1 MHHYPRFEGS
11 APRPITACSPC
22 AASSSEEAWR
32 KCEQMLAAACFT
44 HQLGSGSPTSVLLSG
59 PPPRAG
65 GEAACSCEHG
75 SADDAAEHCAAPDCC
90 TRAESIARRLHRREY
105 AR

>member
-1 MHHYPRFEGS
+1 VS
-11 APRPITACSPC
+11 SP
-22 AASSSEEAWR
+22 EQAWR

-44 HQLGSGSPTSVLLSG
+44 HQLGSGSPTSVLPSG

-65 GEAACSCEHG
+65 GEEACRCEDG
-75 SADDAAEHCAAPDCC
+75 NADTAEHCAAPDCC